1 MVSVSVLLCAY
12 NAEAYIKEAV
22 ESVLTQSFR
31 NFELLLV
38 DDGST
43 DNTLKIMSSFRDGR
57 IKILKGNHDYIRS
70 LNLGMRHC
78 SAPLVARM
86 DADDR
91 MMPFRLERQVELMNR
106 FPDLVLC
113 GSWAKAFGGSEGVIG
128 NFMEGWVE
136 HPLEYFLLGIYLVHP
151 TVMIRKNFLRKH
163 RLSYKEYPYAED
175 MKLWTDIARF
185 GGRIYVHPEPLLEYR
200 ITTDQVT
207 FLHRKEQD
215 MTKLLIQQEVIE
227 WILKRIK
234 TTQVSDIRSA
244 YRKMMRLNEAGLL
257 TGDTVV
263 RVMFETL
270 QGVILKMR
278 QIS

>member
-22 ESVLTQSFR
+22 ESVLAQSFR

-128 NFMEGWVE
+128 NFMKGWVE
-136 HPLEYFLLGIYLVHP
+136 HPLEYFLLGNYLVHP

>member
-1 MVSVSVLLCAY
+1 MVFVSVLLCAY

-128 NFMEGWVE
+128 NFMKGWVE
-136 HPLEYFLLGIYLVHP
+136 HPLEYFLLGNYLVHP